1 MIVTFVSS
9 HSKPEE
15 RWANRYSVSRLLHWL
30 TSTSL
35 MTVLPPLT
43 KSVSDTRTSTSAP
56 DERREKLSSRI
67 PMVAAVTQAPMKILL
82 FMQRNGTS
90 CP

>member
-15 RWANRYSVSRLLHWL
+15 RSANRYSVSRLLYWL

-35 MTVLPPLT
+35 ITALPPLT
-43 KSVSDTRTSTSAP
+43 KSFSDTRTSTSAP

-67 PMVAAVTQAPMKILL
+67 PIAAAVTPAPIKILL

-90 CP
+90 RL